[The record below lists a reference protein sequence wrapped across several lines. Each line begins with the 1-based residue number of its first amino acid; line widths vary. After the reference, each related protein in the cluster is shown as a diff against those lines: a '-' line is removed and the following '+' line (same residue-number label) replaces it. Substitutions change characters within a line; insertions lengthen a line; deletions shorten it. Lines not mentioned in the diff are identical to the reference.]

1 VRVFASLGQ
10 PVTQWNLS
18 IVTTLVRFDQCFT
31 AAAVATE
38 VTAIIA
44 TIRIVLRVC
53 RAAFTGGLEGPEM
66 ADCSSIGPT
75 SLSPARLLTS
85 MMASRYPAF
94 ENLSVRKGHAGSRG
108 TRKLPFFPV
117 RVLRRRQGFPPTVV
131 SDCTLTPC
139 KGVPWSFLPITTPL
153 TKRPSAKAGSGAMD
167 IAASTMAIKP
177 RRRPKLFHEK
187 ECCSFFLDL
196 EQEVAIDFRSFP
208 KGHSQDAF
216 HVLPKFR
223 QRPFVS
229 IRFLGP

>member
-1 VRVFASLGQ
+1 MRVSAVFHS
-10 PVTQWNLS
+10 VTQGDLCILIRRVS
-18 IVTTLVRFDQCFT
+18 LDQCFT

-38 VTAIIA
+38 VMTIIT
-44 TIRIVLRVC
+44 TITIVLRV
-53 RAAFTGGLEGPEM
+53 REAFTGRLEGPET

-75 SLSPARLLTS
+75 SLSPAKLLNS

-108 TRKLPFFPV
+108 TRKLPFLPV
-117 RVLRRRQGFPPTVV
+117 RVLRRRHGLPPTVV

-153 TKRPSAKAGSGAMD
+153 TKRPSAKAGSGAMH

-187 ECCSFFLDL
+187 ESCSFFLDL

-216 HVLPKFR
+216 HVLPKLR

-229 IRFLGP
+229 IRLLGP